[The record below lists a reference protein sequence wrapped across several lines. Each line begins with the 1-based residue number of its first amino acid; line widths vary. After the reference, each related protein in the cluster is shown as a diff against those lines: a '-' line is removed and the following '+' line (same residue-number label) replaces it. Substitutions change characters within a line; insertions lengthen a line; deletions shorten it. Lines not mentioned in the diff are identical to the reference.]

1 MIMIYQVDYLKKVL
15 ECFRLINAKATLT
28 PLPARYHPLPNEET
42 VDPTLHSRYQM
53 VIGSLIYL
61 MIKTRPD
68 IAFALTVLSKHVANP
83 SQDHLNKVLYIGHYL
98 YETQS
103 AYIKYDGSTGKGI
116 IACTDSDW
124 GSDPTSHKSVMGYF
138 LKLANSIFSWTLC
151 TQKTVALSSTEAEYM
166 VLSDCSCQIVWFKT
180 LLQKISFNLNAIPI
194 CGDNQGSIFIV
205 SNPVTEKRSE
215 HIDI

>member
-1 MIMIYQVDYLKKVL
+1 MI
-15 ECFRLINAKATLT
+15 
-28 PLPARYHPLPNEET
+28 
-42 VDPTLHSRYQM
+42 
-53 VIGSLIYL
+53 G
-61 MIKTRPD
+61 TRPD
-68 IAFALTVLSKHVANP
+68 IAFAVTALSKHAANP
-83 SQDHLNKVLYIGHYL
+83 SQDHLNKALYIGYYL
-98 YETQS
+98 YGTQS
-103 AYIKYDGSTGKGI
+103 TYIKYDGSTDKGI
-116 IACTDSDW
+116 TVCTDLDW

-138 LKLANSIFSWTLC
+138 LKLTNGIFSWTLC
-151 TQKTVALSSTEAEYM
+151 TQKTVALFSTEAEYM